1 MIRRVGGRASCS
13 AIAAIL
19 VAAIGACSSG
29 GAPASGPTPTGARA
43 EVPSGVDS
51 AVAIVADSLADASF
65 VDAAAA
71 DSALQLQE
79 EARLI
84 VEHTDSVWE
93 AMTELLD
100 TGRAVSEA
108 DSAQAADAATQG
120 GLALVRLDSLLRS
133 DQADMDALA
142 AETGSLLDSAEV
154 ALERSFR
161 LNPFDSRS
169 RVWLAQVYGLQAR
182 RLGQVEAY
190 DRAIDELEKL
200 ALLTPDQHTV
210 YGMLAN
216 NYFYVSNWD
225 GAALNYGK
233 AESVYLE
240 TWDLTVDEPEPLDST
255 TVFAYVQAQGDMHVQ
270 RLDAPRAQESYDRA
284 MAWATTAADSGYVA
298 GELEWMA
305 WDEMNIASSFARD
318 SLLLMEQ
325 QGDLNGA
332 RRGYA
337 ALLVSVSAQAA
348 RDETEWRLA
357 IVDYNLGETEAAA
370 ERLRGI
376 VERTPVDAAGVPV
389 AAAYQRYFDDYGTL
403 CMNLGR
409 SARVDR
415 RDNRTA
421 LKYFTQAS
429 ELSWSGRATA
439 YFESARLLTGNLPV
453 ALDNASQALS
463 LEEELDDDQRLDLYR
478 LLMELNRRTGDFDEA
493 RRFRDAFR
501 ALRGG

>member
-1 MIRRVGGRASCS
+1 MTRRPGVRM
-13 AIAAIL
+13 AATATAVLL
-19 VAAIGACSSG
+19 VAGTGACSSG
-29 GAPASGPTPTGARA
+29 GAPASGPVPTGARA

-51 AVAIVADSLADASF
+51 AVAIIADSLADASF
-65 VDAAAA
+65 VDAVAA

-93 AMTELLD
+93 AMTALLD
-100 TGRAVSEA
+100 SGRAVTSA
-108 DSAQAADAATQG
+108 DSAQAADAATEG

-133 DQADMDALA
+133 DQADMEALA
-142 AETGSLLDSAEV
+142 AESGSLLDSAEV

-200 ALLTPDQHTV
+200 ALLTPDQHSV
-210 YGMLAN
+210 YAMLAN

-225 GAALNYGK
+225 GAALNYER

-240 TWDLTVDEPEPLDST
+240 TWDLTVEEPEPLDSA

-270 RLDAPRAQESYDRA
+270 RLDALRAQESYDRA
-284 MAWATTAADSGYVA
+284 LGWATTPEDSAYVA

-305 WDEMNIASSFARD
+305 WDDMNIASSFARD

-325 QGDLNGA
+325 QGDLEGA

-337 ALLVSVSAQAA
+337 TLLAGLSSRAAL
-348 RDETEWRLA
+348 DETEWRLA
-357 IVDYNLGETEAAA
+357 IVDYNLGGTEAAA
-370 ERLRGI
+370 ERLRGL
-376 VERTPVDAAGVPV
+376 VDRTPVDSAGVPV
-389 AAAYQRYFDDYGTL
+389 VPAYQRYFDDYGTL

-429 ELSWSGRATA
+429 DLSWSGRATA

-453 ALDNASQALS
+453 AIENANRALS
-463 LEEELDDDQRLDLYR
+463 MEDTLEDEQRLDLYR